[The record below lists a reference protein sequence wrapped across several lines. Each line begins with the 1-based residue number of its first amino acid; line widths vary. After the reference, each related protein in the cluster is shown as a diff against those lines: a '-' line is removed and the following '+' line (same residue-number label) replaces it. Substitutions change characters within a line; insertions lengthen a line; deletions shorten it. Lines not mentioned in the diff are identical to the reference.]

1 MKQDG
6 EDWPVVICD
15 EEIIQTFF
23 TRSPRPGSARQADGS
38 WGKDYKAGG
47 FSISGRRFPALCL
60 GTLKLVWAALEELE
74 PIDIDMGR
82 AIRESTTRTLLAQAW
97 MEYIEQYKAD
107 KIFEW
112 KNLDHWKARLHAQP
126 LDNNTPVRTRKER
139 LPTGDSLE
147 GRKRK
152 GMPESKFP
160 PGYQYE
166 ESDDEETDF
175 FLPKDATAWPKIK
188 QECNPSM
195 SSEEM
200 DALYSDPEPP
210 YPASSQSSKRSKL
223 DVWSF
228 LDETID
234 ALESRYWQACDSH
247 AHLSALWN
255 TTTVGQ

>member
-1 MKQDG
+1 MAVRLPD
-6 EDWPVVICD
+6 I
-15 EEIIQTFF
+15 
-23 TRSPRPGSARQADGS
+23 
-38 WGKDYKAGG
+38 GG
-47 FSISGRRFPALCL
+47 LTVLIS
-60 GTLKLVWAALEELE
+60 VWAALEELE

-223 DVWSF
+223 DVSGHF
-228 LDETID
+228 SMRPSTPSRAGTGKLATPMPIYPRYGTPLQSANKKLDVNE
-234 ALESRYWQACDSH
+234 
-247 AHLSALWN
+247 
-255 TTTVGQ
+255 